1 MHILSTASDYREKKK
16 KKQQLSNYKPFQIE
30 TRHAVFSV
38 NLENKAAGG
47 EIRGSVEVEN
57 ALQFSSYTCIAIET

>member
-47 EIRGSVEVEN
+47 EIRGSV
-57 ALQFSSYTCIAIET
+57 